1 MNIFSA
7 FDTGVMVALLLG
19 IEFLRSD
26 IQTILY
32 CKRNDPGIFK
42 SCLYTLFILLA
53 SLYSI
58 VAGAMLNPEP
68 VPVYELMPGFQI
80 GVYGS
85 CFLFIFL
92 VIAGLYRK
100 ILPLVLLGY
109 AMVYVNRCTDT
120 VTWICSVHDE
130 LFRQRRMIMKIK
142 DVFQRKWIT
151 DSITKRRYPFQIPSM
166 TGRLH
171 IYPNFRK
178 RMKSEIA
185 MHFLVS
191 LLSLHCVLVK
201 RRCQRSTLLHN
212 FPLPHEAT

>member
-80 GVYGS
+80 GVY
-85 CFLFIFL
+85 
-92 VIAGLYRK
+92 
-100 ILPLVLLGY
+100 
-109 AMVYVNRCTDT
+109 
-120 VTWICSVHDE
+120 
-130 LFRQRRMIMKIK
+130 
-142 DVFQRKWIT
+142 
-151 DSITKRRYPFQIPSM
+151 
-166 TGRLH
+166 
-171 IYPNFRK
+171 
-178 RMKSEIA
+178 
-185 MHFLVS
+185 
-191 LLSLHCVLVK
+191 LSLIHI
-201 RRCQRSTLLHN
+201 
-212 FPLPHEAT
+212 

>member
-1 MNIFSA
+1 MNTFSA

-32 CKRNDPGIFK
+32 CKRDDPGIFK

-58 VAGAMLNPEP
+58 V
-68 VPVYELMPGFQI
+68 ELIPGFQI

-85 CFLFIFL
+85 FFLFIFL

-109 AMVYVNRCTDT
+109 AMVYVIG
-120 VTWICSVHDE
+120 V
-130 LFRQRRMIMKIK
+130 L
-142 DVFQRKWIT
+142 
-151 DSITKRRYPFQIPSM
+151 IPLLGYVVSM
-166 TGRLH
+166 MNYFASTG
-171 IYPNFRK
+171 
-178 RMKSEIA
+178 
-185 MHFLVS
+185 
-191 LLSLHCVLVK
+191 
-201 RRCQRSTLLHN
+201 
-212 FPLPHEAT
+212 

>member
-1 MNIFSA
+1 MNTFSA

-85 CFLFIFL
+85 CFC
-92 VIAGLYRK
+92 LY
-100 ILPLVLLGY
+100 
-109 AMVYVNRCTDT
+109 
-120 VTWICSVHDE
+120 
-130 LFRQRRMIMKIK
+130 F
-142 DVFQRKWIT
+142 
-151 DSITKRRYPFQIPSM
+151 
-166 TGRLH
+166 
-171 IYPNFRK
+171 
-178 RMKSEIA
+178 
-185 MHFLVS
+185 
-191 LLSLHCVLVK
+191 LLSPVFTVK
-201 RRCQRSTLLHN
+201 YCLSSFWGTLWYM
-212 FPLPHEAT
+212 

>member
-32 CKRNDPGIFK
+32 CKRDDPGIFK

-68 VPVYELMPGFQI
+68 VPVYELIPGFQI
-80 GVYGS
+80 GVYGFS
-85 CFLFIFL
+85 FSFIL
-92 VIAGLYRK
+92 LAIACLYRK

-109 AMVYVNRCTDT
+109 AIIYV
-120 VTWICSVHDE
+120 I
-130 LFRQRRMIMKIK
+130 
-142 DVFQRKWIT
+142 
-151 DSITKRRYPFQIPSM
+151 
-166 TGRLH
+166 G
-171 IYPNFRK
+171 
-178 RMKSEIA
+178 
-185 MHFLVS
+185 
-191 LLSLHCVLVK
+191 VLVP
-201 RRCQRSTLLHN
+201 LLRYIVSMMDY
-212 FPLPHEAT
+212 FARARV

>member
-1 MNIFSA
+1 MNTFSA
-7 FDTGVMVALLLG
+7 FDTGVMVAFLLG

-80 GVYGS
+80 GVYG
-85 CFLFIFL
+85 F
-92 VIAGLYRK
+92 YRK

-109 AMVYVNRCTDT
+109 AMVYVIG
-120 VTWICSVHDE
+120 V
-130 LFRQRRMIMKIK
+130 L
-142 DVFQRKWIT
+142 
-151 DSITKRRYPFQIPSM
+151 IPLLGYVVSM
-166 TGRLH
+166 MNYFASTG
-171 IYPNFRK
+171 
-178 RMKSEIA
+178 
-185 MHFLVS
+185 
-191 LLSLHCVLVK
+191 
-201 RRCQRSTLLHN
+201 
-212 FPLPHEAT
+212 